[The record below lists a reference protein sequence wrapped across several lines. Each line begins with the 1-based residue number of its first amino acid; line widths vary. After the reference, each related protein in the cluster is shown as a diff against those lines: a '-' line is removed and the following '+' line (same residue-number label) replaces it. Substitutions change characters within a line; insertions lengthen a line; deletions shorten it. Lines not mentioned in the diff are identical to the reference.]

1 MTTRNDR
8 ISGYYDQTLETLSLE
23 DRAAY
28 QNAELKKIV
37 QHAYANAPAIR
48 KKFDDAQV
56 KPDDIKSVK
65 DLERLPIT
73 HKHELAALQ
82 EQAPPFGGFLG
93 LPMDRLR
100 RICMSPGPIYEP
112 EEIHSRN
119 DRWTQAFFA
128 AGFRKGDI
136 GQITFSYHLVPPAF
150 WFEDALHRLG
160 CIATPGGVGN
170 TDLQVR
176 MIHDLKVT
184 GYVGTPSFLVNVSKK
199 AQEAGYD
206 LDRDLCLEVGFVSG
220 EMLPESLRDEL
231 EQGFG
236 MLLRQG
242 YGTADVGCLAYECYY
257 KDGMHF
263 PYNCIVEIVDPD
275 TGRQLGPGET
285 GEVVATVFDEVYPMI
300 RFGTGDLSY
309 FTDEP
314 CQCGRTSNRLVK
326 ILGRLDQVTKV
337 KGMFIH
343 PGNADEVA
351 AKFPEIDKYQVV
363 VSREAHVDQMTFTI
377 ELKEGVEPV
386 EELAGRIEAAI
397 PESMR
402 VRGKVKFV
410 QKGTIPEGHKKI
422 HDTRKWD

>member
-23 DRAAY
+23 DKAAY
-28 QNAELKKIV
+28 QNAELEKIV
-37 QHAYANAPAIR
+37 HHAYANAPAIR
-48 KKFDDAQV
+48 KKIDDAQV

-82 EQAPPFGGFLG
+82 EQDPPFGGFLG

-112 EEIHSRN
+112 EEIHGRN

-176 MIHDLKVT
+176 MMHDLKVT
-184 GYVGTPSFLVNVSKK
+184 GYIGTPSFLVNVSKK
-199 AQEAGYD
+199 AQEAGYN
-206 LDRDLCLEVGFVSG
+206 LERDLCLEVGFVAG

-343 PGNADEVA
+343 PGTADEVA

-422 HDTRKWD
+422 DDTRKWD

>member
-48 KKFDDAQV
+48 KKIDDAQV

-82 EQAPPFGGFLG
+82 EQDPPFGGFLG

-112 EEIHSRN
+112 EEIHSQN

-176 MIHDLKVT
+176 MMHDLKVT

-199 AQEAGYD
+199 AQEAGYN
-206 LDRDLCLEVGFVSG
+206 LDRDLCLEVGFVAG

-263 PYNCIVEIVDPD
+263 PYNCIVEIVDPG

-377 ELKEGVEPV
+377 ELKEGVEPA

-410 QKGTIPEGHKKI
+410 QKGAIPEGHKKI
-422 HDTRKWD
+422 DDTRKWD

>member
-28 QNAELKKIV
+28 QNGELEKIV
-37 QHAYANAPAIR
+37 RHAYANAPAIR
-48 KKFDDAQV
+48 KKIDDAQV

-82 EQAPPFGGFLG
+82 EQDPPFGGFLG

-176 MIHDLKVT
+176 MMHDLKVT

-206 LDRDLCLEVGFVSG
+206 LDRDLCLEVGFVAG
-220 EMLPESLRDEL
+220 EMLPESMRDEL

-363 VSREAHVDQMTFTI
+363 VSREDHVDQMTFTI

-422 HDTRKWD
+422 DDTRKWD